1 MITCFFILHY
11 LTKLSMLNNAPLKTH
26 QHGDLTIEGYS
37 RAAVQSYWRI
47 PQLKLGFDLGAHP
60 WDFMGNPRWFI
71 SHNHLDHIAGLPLY
85 VSRRRLM
92 KMEPPKIFLP
102 AYSVD
107 RVRAMLTSFEA
118 LDRGRMPCDLVG
130 VEAGQEIE
138 LSRELVVKVVKTTHT
153 IPSVG
158 YVVFERRNKLKPEYA
173 ELSGDQIRDLK
184 LAGTEIT
191 EEKRVPVVAYT
202 GDTSPKGLD
211 DNPLF
216 YEAKVLI
223 TEMTFVAP
231 DHRKELIHKNG
242 HMHLDDFVKRQSNF
256 KNELVIASHLSVRYN
271 RREAEKHVSRKL
283 PEMLDGRLKL
293 WL

>member
-1 MITCFFILHY
+1 
-11 LTKLSMLNNAPLKTH
+11 MLK
-26 QHGDLTIEGYS
+26 
-37 RAAVQSYWRI
+37 
-47 PQLKLGFDLGAHP
+47 
-60 WDFMGNPRWFI
+60 
-71 SHNHLDHIAGLPLY
+71 
-85 VSRRRLM
+85 
-92 KMEPPKIFLP
+92 
-102 AYSVD
+102 
-107 RVRAMLTSFEA
+107 SFEG

-138 LSRELVVKVVKTTHT
+138 LSRELVVQVVKTTHT

-158 YVVFERRNKLKPEYA
+158 YVVFERRNKLKA
-173 ELSGDQIRDLK
+173 EFADLSGDQIRDLK
-184 LAGTEIT
+184 LGGTEIT

-211 DNPLF
+211 DNPIF
-216 YEAKVLI
+216 YDAKVLI

-242 HMHLDDFVKRQSNF
+242 HMHLDDFVKRRSNF

-271 RREAEKHVSRKL
+271 RREAEKHISRKL